1 MMIVNLLYNQLVI
14 TKQLLTQLDQEDR
27 VTDQEKREIEEE
39 EARETE
45 GRRGALQK
53 KKRRGEE
60 DRQWKE
66 HIFSLIQQRDME
78 NIG

>member
-45 GRRGALQK
+45 EEEERHRK
-53 KKRRGEE
+53 KKEE
-60 DRQWKE
+60 AKKIVNGRS
-66 HIFSLIQQRDME
+66 IYSA
-78 NIG
+78 